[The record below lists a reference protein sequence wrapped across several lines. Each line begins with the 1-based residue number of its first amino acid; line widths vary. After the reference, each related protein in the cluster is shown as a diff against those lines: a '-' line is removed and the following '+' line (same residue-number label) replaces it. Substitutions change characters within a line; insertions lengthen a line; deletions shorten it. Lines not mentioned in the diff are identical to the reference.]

1 MNNNTIKFLLK
12 LKNASLAKNKSI
24 FFTVDKLCFLILKS
38 LYKDGYIQGYLFV
51 SEKKVKIFLRYM
63 YNKSLLDSILILSTS
78 SRKIY
83 IKYQS
88 ILKLKI
94 QNKKMFI
101 LTKGGIFTLLQCKQ
115 NFLGGLVLFLC

>member
-1 MNNNTIKFLLK
+1 MYLFLLHPVK
-12 LKNASLAKNKSI
+12 
-24 FFTVDKLCFLILKS
+24 TQEE
-38 LYKDGYIQGYLFV
+38 YIQGYLFV

-63 YNKSLLDSILILSTS
+63 YNKSLLDNILILSTS

-83 IKYQS
+83 IKYQT